1 MGREH
6 SLPRRLPTEGGDTP
20 SPHATP
26 LEAYRLYDPRA
37 FHARTPTFKL
47 LPTPVSFRQ
56 ERLFN
61 AISSTFLLL

>member
-6 SLPRRLPTEGGDTP
+6 SLPRRLPTEGVDTP

-37 FHARTPTFKL
+37 FHARTPTFK
-47 LPTPVSFRQ
+47 
-56 ERLFN
+56 
-61 AISSTFLLL
+61 